1 MFRKRLPLSDL
12 TAPLTDV
19 LDHWRARG
27 GEDLACPW
35 SQFEMHFL
43 PPRVLPTTLV
53 IDVFDDVNAN
63 KYRFWGSKMTLI
75 HGKDMTGRSP
85 YDLSP
90 RELAEDLRKQHL
102 EIRENRT
109 ACAHVLG
116 FALESGLTQTHTIL
130 RLPLSDDGR
139 SVSHIVGVV
148 WYSPEALKR
157 LEKKGL
163 GSLFGP

>member
-1 MFRKRLPLSDL
+1 MFRNRLPLSDL

-27 GEDLACPW
+27 GEGLACPW
-35 SQFEMHFL
+35 PKFEMHFL

-85 YDLSP
+85 YELSP
-90 RELAEDLRKQHL
+90 LNSPRICASNTWKSAKIAPPAPMFSASRSKAASTRHIPSCACRCRTTANRSATSSGSSGIPRK
-102 EIRENRT
+102 
-109 ACAHVLG
+109 
-116 FALESGLTQTHTIL
+116 
-130 RLPLSDDGR
+130 P
-139 SVSHIVGVV
+139 
-148 WYSPEALKR
+148 
-157 LEKKGL
+157 
-163 GSLFGP
+163 